1 MLINKENKEYRIH
14 SFSVNSLFV
23 LSTFAILLLYL
34 SNTLLFQNINP
45 AWADSVVASIPV
57 GIEPTG
63 VAYDSGNGMVFVANT
78 DSDTVSVIN
87 TSTNTVVAT
96 IPVGTGTYLEH
107 DAPIGVA
114 YDSLN
119 SAVYVTNERFN
130 TVSVINT
137 STNKVIYTI
146 YNANRSNPVE
156 LVGPAS
162 YCI

>member
-1 MLINKENKEYRIH
+1 MIQ
-14 SFSVNSLFV
+14 VM
-23 LSTFAILLLYL
+23 
-34 SNTLLFQNINP
+34 
-45 AWADSVVASIPV
+45 AWYS
-57 GIEPTG
+57 
-63 VAYDSGNGMVFVANT
+63 VANT

-119 SAVYVTNERFN
+119 SAVYVTNGRFN

-146 YNANRSNPVE
+146 YNAIQSNPVE
-156 LVGPAS
+156 LVGPAAIAYDS
-162 YCI
+162 DNHEMYVGEFWF